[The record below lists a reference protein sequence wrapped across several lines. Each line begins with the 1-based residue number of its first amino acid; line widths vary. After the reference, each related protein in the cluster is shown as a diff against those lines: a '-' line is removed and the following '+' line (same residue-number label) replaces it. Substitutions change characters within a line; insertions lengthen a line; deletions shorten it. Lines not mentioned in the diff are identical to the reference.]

1 MPVQRPGATIDGV
14 SVAHATA
21 RRLTRAEYHKL
32 AQAGILDSE
41 RVELI
46 RGIVVE
52 MSPIGPEHAEPVD
65 RLTQWLVGA
74 LAGRARVRIQQ
85 PLIAADESEPE
96 PDVAVVPAGRYGS
109 RHPDRAYLVI
119 EVAKQSLTYDR
130 TTKAALYAESS
141 VDEYWVVDV
150 EGRVVEVMR
159 DPRDG
164 EYRSLTRLRPGD
176 VATIAAFDDVTVDI
190 AELFA

>member
-1 MPVQRPGATIDGV
+1 VRRPGATIDGV

-32 AQAGILDSE
+32 GEAGILDSE

-96 PDVAVVPAGRYGS
+96 PGVAVVPAGRYGS

-176 VATIAAFDDVTVDI
+176 AATIAAFDDVSVDI
-190 AELFA
+190 ADLFA